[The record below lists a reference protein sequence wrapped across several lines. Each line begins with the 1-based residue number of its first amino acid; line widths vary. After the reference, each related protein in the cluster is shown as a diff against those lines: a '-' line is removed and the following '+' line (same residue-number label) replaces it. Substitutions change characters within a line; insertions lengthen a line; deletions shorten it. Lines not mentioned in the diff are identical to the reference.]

1 MAKKNSVNE
10 AQQKLEEAKQNIV
23 AAVNNLS
30 ISDERI
36 LELRQIVR
44 LETAN
49 VKKKK
54 GFFAF
59 LGL

>member
-1 MAKKNSVNE
+1 MAKNNLIE
-10 AQQKLEEAKQNIV
+10 AQQKLEEAKQNLV

-44 LETAN
+44 IETAN

-54 GFFAF
+54 GFFSF